1 MDVCLTALFFNKMN
15 LGRFLMREKYN
26 EILFIPKIMIIPLMF
41 SMTWN
46 SITYFGSRLLTSD
59 WKHFNV
65 EAILDSVIPFLPWTV
80 SIYLSCYVFW
90 IVNYIL
96 GVRQDR
102 AEALRFISADFFA
115 KTICLICF
123 LIIPTTN
130 VRPEVGAEGIW
141 NRLMIWLYNTDAADN
156 LFPSIHCLTSWFC
169 YIAVR
174 KNKRIPGIYVI
185 FSLLFAISI
194 CISTLTTKQHVIVDV
209 IGGIGL
215 AEGSYFMVKFGFT
228 KFYEKII
235 NGINEKLKLG

>member
-1 MDVCLTALFFNKMN
+1 
-15 LGRFLMREKYN
+15 MREKYN
-26 EILFIPKIMIIPLMF
+26 EILFIPKIMIIPLLL

-65 EAILDSVIPFLPWTV
+65 EVMLDSVIPFLPWTV

-90 IVNYIL
+90 VVNYIL

-123 LIIPTTN
+123 LVIPTTN
-130 VRPEVGAEGIW
+130 VRPEVGMEGIW

>member
-1 MDVCLTALFFNKMN
+1 
-15 LGRFLMREKYN
+15 MREKYN
-26 EILFIPKIMIIPLMF
+26 EILFIPKIMIIPLLL

-65 EAILDSVIPFLPWTV
+65 EAMLDSVIPFLPWTV

-156 LFPSIHCLTSWFC
+156 LFPSI
-169 YIAVR
+169 
-174 KNKRIPGIYVI
+174 

>member
-1 MDVCLTALFFNKMN
+1 
-15 LGRFLMREKYN
+15 MREKYN
-26 EILFIPKIMIIPLMF
+26 EILFIPKIMIIPLLL

-65 EAILDSVIPFLPWTV
+65 EAMLDSVIPFLPWTV

-123 LIIPTTN
+123 WVIPTTN

>member
-1 MDVCLTALFFNKMN
+1 
-15 LGRFLMREKYN
+15 MREKYN
-26 EILFIPKIMIIPLMF
+26 EILFIPKIMIIPLLL

-65 EAILDSVIPFLPWTV
+65 EVMLDSVIPFLPWTV

-90 IVNYIL
+90 VVNYIL

-123 LIIPTTN
+123 LVIPTTN
-130 VRPEVGAEGIW
+130 VRPEVGMEGIW

-185 FSLLFAISI
+185 SSLLFAISI

>member
-1 MDVCLTALFFNKMN
+1 
-15 LGRFLMREKYN
+15 MREKYN
-26 EILFIPKIMIIPLMF
+26 EILFIPKIMIIPLLL

-65 EAILDSVIPFLPWTV
+65 EVMLDSVIPFLPWTV

-90 IVNYIL
+90 VVNYIL

-102 AEALRFISADFFA
+102 AEVLRFISADFFA

-123 LIIPTTN
+123 LVIPTTN
-130 VRPEVGAEGIW
+130 VRPEVGMEGIW